1 MTTTEV
7 WQAVGALA
15 AVAGVVTVVGVAVVS
30 GFFGWLSKKLDAI
43 GAHLA
48 KQDAH
53 LAKQDSAI
61 ARIRNDVAW
70 LKREIKGAPSAD
82 EDEED
87 E

>member
-1 MTTTEV
+1 MTGSEV
-7 WQAVGALA
+7 WQAVGAIA
-15 AVAGVVTVVGVAVVS
+15 AIAGVVTVVGVAVVS

-48 KQDAH
+48 KQDNH

-70 LKREIKGAPSAD
+70 LKREIKGAPSSEG
-82 EDEED
+82 EDEE
-87 E
+87 